1 MHNCNKT
8 NVHYFIYSVLSA
20 QNLVCNFHSVV
31 NFFIFFRPAPL
42 FFLLWV
48 KLREIYTLQSLMII
62 TSLIIDTPPM
72 FQASS
77 FFLSFFLS
85 FFKFKALILEVQ
97 DRGNERKVNSFL
109 VKSQQRNNVTC
120 EGDRETVIFN
130 LFNFA
135 NV

>member
-1 MHNCNKT
+1 MIVIKPM
-8 NVHYFIYSVLSA
+8 FITSFIVFCL
-20 QNLVCNFHSVV
+20 CNFHSVV
-31 NFFIFFRPAPL
+31 KFFIFFRPAPL

-77 FFLSFFLS
+77 FFLSFF
-85 FFKFKALILEVQ
+85 KFKALILEVH